1 MVTLPHEQGKGYGSA
16 LLDYLIQEAKNRG
29 VKRIWCNARE
39 NKVNFYKKLKLEESN
54 CRFTLSRIFK
64 LIL

>member
-29 VKRIWCNARE
+29 VKRI
-39 NKVNFYKKLKLEESN
+39 
-54 CRFTLSRIFK
+54 
-64 LIL
+64 